1 MRKQKDEYCDLRS
14 IFQSWLEQSNEEQL
28 QTCYKFAKDNGYIVI
43 GEYIDREQSGTTGS
57 RTDFQHMIVDGDKHT
72 FKAVLVYQLD
82 RFARNRYDGAINKV
96 KLRKNSIC
104 YFRDIA
110 DDASVILVEGV
121 LESMAEYY
129 STERSQKIRRRGI
142 NISAEKCLSKG
153 SNPGLGDSVDAARFH
168 IDQERAATV
177 WESFEMYA
185 SRKTVAEITK
195 YFNERQAKT
204 FLGKEFNKNS
214 LRSF

>member
-1 MRKQKDEYCDLRS
+1 
-14 IFQSWLEQSNEEQL
+14 
-28 QTCYKFAKDNGYIVI
+28 
-43 GEYIDREQSGTTGS
+43 
-57 RTDFQHMIVDGDKHT
+57 MIVDGDKHT

-214 LRSF
+214 LRSFWETSGISVIISTRTLKRQNDDRLRWHREIGYILPLLRLQKHQEKVLSKESSQQVEDWG